1 MLRTLI
7 TLLLISSVLGL
18 NPKDSEYM
26 TVDEIYKNILSEQEC
41 EINSLGIVECGLK
54 EFITSQKFNDILD
67 NIDEMVNNISKIEEI
82 LNNKLDS
89 KITFNGIDINNFLK
103 DKEYF
108 DELLT
113 KILISGHVHFNIN
126 LEIH

>member
-1 MLRTLI
+1 MFKTII
-7 TLLLISSVLGL
+7 TILLLSSVLGL

-41 EINSLGIVECGLK
+41 EINSLGVVECGLK

-67 NIDEMVNNISKIEEI
+67 NIDDMVNNISKFDEI
-82 LNNKLDS
+82 LNS
-89 KITFNGIDINNFLK
+89 KSESKFTINGVNIYDTLK
-103 DKEYF
+103 NKEYF

>member
-1 MLRTLI
+1 MLKTII
-7 TLLLISSVLGL
+7 TLLLLSSVLGL

-26 TVDEIYKNILSEQEC
+26 TIDEIYNNILSEQEC
-41 EINSLGIVECGLK
+41 EINNLGVVECGLK
-54 EFITSQKFNDILD
+54 QHMASEKFNDILE
-67 NIDEMVNNISKIEEI
+67 NIDNMVNNISKIDEI
-82 LNNKLDS
+82 LNS
-89 KITFNGIDINNFLK
+89 KSESKFTINGVNIYDTLK
-103 DKEYF
+103 NKEYF